1 MPGLLAGPPTP
12 TTALWLTVA
21 ALILL
26 VLILLY
32 AAFAVYVHRKLLGFM
47 QSRLGPNRVGPYGLL
62 QTIADGAKLLVKES
76 IVPAQVDRPLYH
88 LAPVIAFA
96 PAILVFLVLPWSS
109 TLRFSDFAVGLLFYI
124 AISSL
129 TTVGVLMGGWSSN
142 NKWSLIGAM
151 RSVAQMLA
159 YEIPLIVSALGV
171 VVLAGSLNLTDIVEA
186 QRKAWFVFPQILG
199 FLVFAVSAL
208 AELNRSPFD
217 LSEAESELIG
227 GYLTEYGGMRF
238 ALFMLGEYV
247 YPLAMGALAT
257 ALYFGGW
264 YPLPFGGTL
273 PVLSAVPGW
282 IWFLLKA
289 LFLSFVPFW
298 FHASFPRMRIDQLMV
313 FSWKVLFPVSLL
325 NLLVTI
331 VYRALAA

>member
-1 MPGLLAGPPTP
+1 MPGLLAEAPTWM
-12 TTALWLTVA
+12 TFLWLMIA
-21 ALILL
+21 ALLL
-26 VLILLY
+26 LLFVLLY
-32 AAFAVYVHRKLLGFM
+32 ATMAIYVHRKILGFM

-62 QTIADGAKLLVKES
+62 QPFADALKLISKES
-76 IVPAQVDRPLYH
+76 IIPAHVDRFLYH
-88 LAPVIAFA
+88 FAPVLAFV
-96 PAILVFLVLPWSS
+96 PVFLVFLVIPWAAN
-109 TLRFSDFAVGLLFYI
+109 LRFSDFAVGLLFYL

-129 TTVGVLMGGWSSN
+129 TTVAVLMGGWASN

-171 VVLAGSLNLTDIVEA
+171 VVLAGSLNLTDIVESQA
-186 QRKAWFVFPQILG
+186 RSWFVFPQIVG
-199 FLVFAVSAL
+199 FIVFAIAAV

-247 YPLAMGALAT
+247 YLLAMGALAT

-264 YPLPFGGTL
+264 YPLPVGGTI
-273 PVLSAVPGW
+273 PVLSVVPGW
-282 IWFLLKA
+282 VWFLLKA
-289 LFLSFVPFW
+289 LFLSYIPFW
-298 FHASFPRMRIDQLMV
+298 FHATFPRMRIDQLMV
-313 FSWKVLFPVSLL
+313 FSWKVLLPVSLL
-325 NLLVTI
+325 NLFVTI
-331 VYRALAA
+331 LYRAFVG